1 MTRKPQKPSKTKI
14 KAARS
19 DHRSTR
25 SRAAGA
31 CILYVALRDQPLLIR
46 VLFIYVRF
54 SFNHH
59 MYGTRGRAW
68 ACMGHGMRLSVLK
81 AKNAWP
87 PRVVTRGP
95 ASIFE
100 CTQGVLNLI
109 QI

>member
-1 MTRKPQKPSKTKI
+1 
-14 KAARS
+14 
-19 DHRSTR
+19 
-25 SRAAGA
+25 
-31 CILYVALRDQPLLIR
+31 LYVALRDQPLLIR

-68 ACMGHGMRLSVLK
+68 ACMGHGMRMSVLK
-81 AKNAWP
+81 AKKAWP
-87 PRVVTRGP
+87 PRAVMRGP

-100 CTQGVLNLI
+100 CTQGVLI